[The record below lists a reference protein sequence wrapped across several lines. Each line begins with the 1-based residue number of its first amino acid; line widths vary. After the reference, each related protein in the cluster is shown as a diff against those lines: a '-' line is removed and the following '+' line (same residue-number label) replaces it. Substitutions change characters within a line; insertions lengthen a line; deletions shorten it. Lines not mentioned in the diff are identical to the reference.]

1 MPKNLR
7 LLRRKIRTTENIWQ
21 ITRAMSMVSAV
32 QLRRVQQSVEA
43 RNEYFRRLASILERV
58 SASSTPVTHPYLSQ
72 PAQYTHVGLVIAAG
86 DRGLCGSYNAG
97 ILRAADEFIRRA
109 GCRVDVIAVGAK
121 ALAHARRRS
130 YRLVEAYGSLRD
142 CGEPTQAAQISRQI
156 RRFFDDTDLDALHVA
171 YTRFVSAARHVP
183 TVTQLLPVLA
193 EQRDEAVEVEYIL
206 EPDPQ
211 QLIDDL
217 LPMAV
222 EAELGYYLL
231 QSLASEHAARMIAM
245 TASSDNADEMKGR
258 LVKQL
263 NQARQQKI
271 TNEVLEVING
281 SDALSR
287 G

>member
-32 QLRRVQQSVEA
+32 QLRRVQQSVES
-43 RNEYFRRLASILERV
+43 RSEYFRRLSAMLERV
-58 SASSTPVTHPYLSQ
+58 SASSTPVTHAYLAQ
-72 PAQYTHVGLVIAAG
+72 PVQQRRIGLVIAAG
-86 DRGLCGSYNAG
+86 DRGLCGSYNTN
-97 ILRAADEFIRRA
+97 ILRAADDFIRRA
-109 GCRVDVIAVGAK
+109 GCRIDVIAVGAK
-121 ALAHARRRS
+121 AVLHARRRA
-130 YRLVEAYGSLRD
+130 YPLLEAYGSLRD
-142 CGEPTQAAQISRQI
+142 CGDPTQAAQISRQI
-156 RRFFDDTDLDALHVA
+156 RRIFDDTDIDAMHVA
-171 YTRFVSAARHVP
+171 YTRFASAARHVP
-183 TVTQLLPVLA
+183 TVTQLLPVLREHTEETVA
-193 EQRDEAVEVEYIL
+193 VEYIL

-211 QLIDDL
+211 QLIDNL

-245 TASSDNADEMKGR
+245 TASSDNADEMKNR

-281 SDALSR
+281 SDALSS